1 MVYSVSIPRIHGA
14 SMHMVPQQASDS
26 ELAVSMHSIWLT
38 LGAMHATKLGR
49 IIVSAHALLV
59 RVTARAHAIRLVT
72 LLPNHVSAAGRS
84 QSRCK
89 LVLTEKWVS
98 LHPSSANCLLQ
109 LLAFI

>member
-1 MVYSVSIPRIHGA
+1 MVYLVSIPRIHGA
-14 SMHMVPQQASDS
+14 SMVPQQAGDS
-26 ELAVSMHSIWLT
+26 ELAVSMHGIWLT

-49 IIVSAHALLV
+49 IITSAHALLV

-89 LVLTEKWVS
+89 PVLTEKWVS
-98 LHPSSANCLLQ
+98 LHPSSANSWLLR
-109 LLAFI
+109 LAFI

>member
-1 MVYSVSIPRIHGA
+1 MVYLVSIPRIHGA
-14 SMHMVPQQASDS
+14 SMVPQQAGDS
-26 ELAVSMHSIWLT
+26 ELAVSMHGIWLT

-49 IIVSAHALLV
+49 IITSAHALLV
-59 RVTARAHAIRLVT
+59 RVTARAHAIHLVT

-89 LVLTEKWVS
+89 PVLTEKWVS
-98 LHPSSANCLLQ
+98 LHPSSANSLLQ